1 MKSRTSSMKNI
12 LFLIARF
19 FTGFIFLAAGFSKLV
34 EPVQNFQHM
43 LSSYA
48 VFPESLISPIAYIL
62 PWLEFILGAY
72 LILGYL
78 PRFSA
83 AVLGCF
89 SLTFMAVLLLSGAFF
104 GRGGESCGCFGEG
117 AWIKL
122 SVKQIF
128 FIDLA
133 NFFIC
138 ISLALKAK
146 CFFSLD
152 SFLKKI

>member
-1 MKSRTSSMKNI
+1 MKNF
-12 LFLIARF
+12 LFFTVRF

-34 EPVQNFQHM
+34 EPVENFQHV
-43 LSSYA
+43 LTSYA
-48 VFPESLISPIAYIL
+48 VFHPSLVSPIAHIL
-62 PWLEFILGAY
+62 PWLEFVFGAY

-78 PRFSA
+78 PRLSSA
-83 AVLGCF
+83 LLGCF
-89 SLTFMAVLLLSGAFF
+89 SLTFMAVLLLSGAFW

-122 SVKQIF
+122 SVRQIF
-128 FIDLA
+128 FVDLA

-138 ISLALKAK
+138 VILVIRSR
-146 CFFSLD
+146 FPMSLD